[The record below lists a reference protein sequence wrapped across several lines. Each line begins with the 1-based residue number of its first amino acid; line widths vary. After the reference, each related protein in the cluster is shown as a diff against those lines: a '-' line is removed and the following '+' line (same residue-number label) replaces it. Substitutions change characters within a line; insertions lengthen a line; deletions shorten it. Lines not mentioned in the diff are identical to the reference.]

1 MDGPRIKVNTI
12 NKIKVFFEQT
22 LKKIA
27 ETLALKRVLP
37 MVTADNMID
46 RFLIYA

>member
-12 NKIKVFFEQT
+12 NKIKVFFEKT
-22 LKKIA
+22 LKTI
-27 ETLALKRVLP
+27 ALKRVLP
-37 MVTADNMID
+37 MVAADNMLD